1 MLDALYII
9 LLSIVFLLIY
19 VILSGI
25 IKALICY
32 MKELKA
38 VDKST
43 DHLKSIDAFYATPWD
58 DKDNQKD
65 FEKWK
70 KKSL

>member
-1 MLDALYII
+1 
-9 LLSIVFLLIY
+9 
-19 VILSGI
+19 
-25 IKALICY
+25 